1 MKLPAYKAGLQ
12 NNIIINDNSICIPL
26 FGKEGLGE
34 IYKEIIHKIPLNPPF
49 PKGETWKDNFSSP
62 FTKRGIQVHL
72 L

>member
-1 MKLPAYKAGLQ
+1 VKLPAYKAGLQ

-49 PKGETWKDNFSSP
+49 PKGET
-62 FTKRGIQVHL
+62 
-72 L
+72 